1 LTACSIRDQF
11 GDVPKVIDIAVAK
24 ATLSKLV
31 DAAIAGDEIVI
42 ARDGEPL
49 VRLTPVAAMQPRT
62 PGAVKHWKI
71 PDDAFLKPLSKRD
84 QAWLEGE
91 HTDGFGI
98 SKPKRKPQ
106 RSRVR

>member
-1 LTACSIRDQF
+1 MTTCSIRDQL
-11 GDVPKVIDIAVAK
+11 GDVPKVIDIAEAK

-42 ARDGEPL
+42 ARDGEAL

-62 PGAVKHWKI
+62 PGAAKHWNI
-71 PDDAFLKPLSKRD
+71 PHDAFLKPLSKRD
-84 QAWLEGE
+84 RAWLEGE
-91 HTDGFGI
+91 HTDAFGI
-98 SKPKRKPQ
+98 SRPKRKPP